1 MTSNIDWSQVIT
13 AAQKTEVEALAGVP
27 TQVTMAQC
35 RLALFD
41 LAQIETDEQFFG
53 LVNVL
58 PEADRAR
65 ALLEL
70 RTRPTVE
77 FEHPLVVA
85 ACDAM
90 GWDRIALFKYAVKQ

>member
-1 MTSNIDWSQVIT
+1 MSNIDWSKLKT
-13 AAQKTEVEALAGVP
+13 AAQKAEEARMVGVP
-27 TQVTMAQC
+27 NSVTMAQC

-41 LAQIETDEQFFG
+41 LAGIQTDEDFFG

-77 FEHPLVVA
+77 FTHPLVAA
-85 ACDAM
+85 ACEAK
-90 GWDRIALFKYAVKQ
+90 GWDRIDLFKYAATL

>member
-1 MTSNIDWSQVIT
+1 MSTIDWTQVIT
-13 AAQKTEVEALAGVP
+13 AAQKAQAEAMIGVP
-27 TQVTMAQC
+27 AQVTMAQC

-41 LAQIETDEQFFG
+41 LAGIDSDEQFFG

-70 RTRPTVE
+70 RTRPTVT
-77 FEHPLVVA
+77 FDHPLVAA

-90 GWDRIALFKYAVKQ
+90 GWDRAELFKYAAKQ